1 MSDPEKQRLQLE
13 IEQACRKRIQ
23 ETKLHET
30 IANAIATTVENA
42 VAKAVA
48 EVFVTAFDEYEKDL
62 S

>member
-1 MSDPEKQRLQLE
+1 MNDPEKQRLQLE

-30 IANAIATTVENA
+30 IANTIATTVENA

-48 EVFVTAFDEYEKDL
+48 EVIVTAFEEHEKTL
-62 S
+62 N